1 MFSDGWNVLIET
13 THIAKI
19 IILLYIQFFLRSF
32 FL

>member
-13 THIAKI
+13 THIVKI